1 MMRRYSS
8 PVKLV
13 AVGVV
18 FGIFVFFLHSDTVER
33 SHEELFLEN
42 IIDTEYKLE
51 NEEYEQVESCL
62 LGYYTQAELKPFME
76 QPPQDPKHPGGNGTA
91 FIQEQ
96 WSMEESEEKNRGFEK
111 YCFNVF
117 ASDRISLQRSL
128 GTDSR
133 AEECIKRKF
142 NRCPPLPT
150 TSVIIVFHNE
160 AWSTLLRTVYSVLHN
175 SPDILLKEI
184 ILVDDASTDAPLKE
198 KLDDYVKKLQI
209 VKVMRQRERKGL
221 INARLLGASV
231 AVGEVL
237 TFLDAHCECFYGWLE
252 PLLRRIAENPTVVVC
267 PELTN
272 IDLNNFE
279 FNRPNKFGMQYIRG
293 SFDWTLSFIWEEV
306 PVHDILKRKD
316 ETYPFKSLTLSGGV
330 FAINKTYFEHIGS
343 YDDQME
349 IWGGENIE
357 LSFRVW
363 LCGGTIEILPCSV
376 VGHVFRKKSP
386 YTYPKGTDVII
397 RNRVRLAEVWMDDY
411 KEIFYRRTKKAR
423 EMIRE
428 HSYGDISG
436 RLQLKKRLQCKNFTW
451 YLNNIY
457 PERFIPDLYPK
468 FYGAD
473 QLIKNIASNKCLT
486 SRGMNPSTTKCN
498 PRDPYQLW
506 NFI

>member
-357 LSFRVW
+357 LSFRIKNVGAKYCLDTGENNNGERPLIMYPCHNMGGNQYFEYTSQKELQNTISTE
-363 LCGGTIEILPCSV
+363 LCVEYNSIDSV
-376 VGHVFRKKSP
+376 V
-386 YTYPKGTDVII
+386 I
-397 RNRVRLAEVWMDDY
+397 LAECV
-411 KEIFYRRTKKAR
+411 F
-423 EMIRE
+423 
-428 HSYGDISG
+428 
-436 RLQLKKRLQCKNFTW
+436 KRKSEFFSKDQQWELA
-451 YLNNIY
+451 
-457 PERFIPDLYPK
+457 
-468 FYGAD
+468 GD